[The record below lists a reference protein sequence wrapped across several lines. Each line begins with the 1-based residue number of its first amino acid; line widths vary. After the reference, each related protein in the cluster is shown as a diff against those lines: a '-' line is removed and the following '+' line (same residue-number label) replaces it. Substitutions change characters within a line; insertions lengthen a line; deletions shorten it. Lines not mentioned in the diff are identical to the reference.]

1 MPGAFI
7 RMFRALSFSDTN
19 PYDENSSM
27 TEIKSS

>member
-1 MPGAFI
+1 
-7 RMFRALSFSDTN
+7 MFRALSFSDTN